1 MSDFSFSEAWFD
13 KSIAVKF
20 TDGSTVDGRL
30 TGADGVGLECELT
43 GYFDRADEGLER
55 IARSA
60 DQPLYVFVPWSQIK
74 VLYRL

>member
-1 MSDFSFSEAWFD
+1 MSDSSVLEAWFNEH
-13 KSIAVKF
+13 IAVKF

-43 GYFDRADEGLER
+43 GYFDQADEGLER

-60 DQPLYVFVPWSQIK
+60 DQPLYAFVPWSQIK